1 MRDWVHLAGKLK
13 KPWIL
18 IFLEFFSLCV
28 LGIVL
33 ILLDDWASDWAVSPF
48 DTSLCPRIRC
58 ILPKSRKTRSET
70 VSFLSLKDLIM
81 FDPRKSEEYK
91 KKKEE
96 AKEFLYAAVSK
107 QVPDLEDARLRHI
120 FDIFS
125 HLFSYFLGV
134 LHVPGIQ
141 PP

>member
-1 MRDWVHLAGKLK
+1 
-13 KPWIL
+13 
-18 IFLEFFSLCV
+18 
-28 LGIVL
+28 
-33 ILLDDWASDWAVSPF
+33 
-48 DTSLCPRIRC
+48 
-58 ILPKSRKTRSET
+58 
-70 VSFLSLKDLIM
+70 VSFQRLKDLIM